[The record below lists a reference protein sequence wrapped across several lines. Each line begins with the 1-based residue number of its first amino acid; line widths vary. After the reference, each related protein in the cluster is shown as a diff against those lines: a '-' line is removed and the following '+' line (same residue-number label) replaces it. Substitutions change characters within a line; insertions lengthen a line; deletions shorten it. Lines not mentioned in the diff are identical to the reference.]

1 MFLKEKLV
9 SIIVPMF
16 NSEKYITTTLD
27 SFVSQSYKNIEVIVV
42 DDGSKDN
49 SAEIVKEYAIK
60 KSKVRYIYQD
70 NYGAPTAR
78 NLGLENSNGDYV
90 IFFDSDDVMADR
102 AVELFIKEL
111 EKTDSDLIIG
121 DYKYINKNNLQIDS
135 PTNPYF
141 NEFINEFPT
150 YELLAFLDPIPGNK
164 MYKKSF
170 LINHN
175 IIFDNVKIGQD
186 LNFYLKAIGNEAQ
199 IALVSETALYY
210 RVHEGSI
217 SKTYKKTITDIV
229 NSFKHIEK
237 HQYNLFI
244 KKPFI
249 MPTLKYNHYTYQI
262 LKVPKIKSKASR
274 QYVYDLFSI
283 EFERI
288 SRDSIIREFV
298 SVNPKL
304 IYLILKFRNFYTSDF
319 LSKILRLKRIF
330 MSKNLVR
337 G

>member
-121 DYKYINKNNLQIDS
+121 DYKYINKDRW
-135 PTNPYF
+135 
-141 NEFINEFPT
+141 
-150 YELLAFLDPIPGNK
+150 G
-164 MYKKSF
+164 
-170 LINHN
+170 
-175 IIFDNVKIGQD
+175 G
-186 LNFYLKAIGNEAQ
+186 
-199 IALVSETALYY
+199 
-210 RVHEGSI
+210 
-217 SKTYKKTITDIV
+217 
-229 NSFKHIEK
+229 
-237 HQYNLFI
+237 
-244 KKPFI
+244 
-249 MPTLKYNHYTYQI
+249 I
-262 LKVPKIKSKASR
+262 LGLWFWAGK
-274 QYVYDLFSI
+274 
-283 EFERI
+283 
-288 SRDSIIREFV
+288 
-298 SVNPKL
+298 
-304 IYLILKFRNFYTSDF
+304 
-319 LSKILRLKRIF
+319 
-330 MSKNLVR
+330 
-337 G
+337 